1 MPKTP
6 KNSIPVTRFGG
17 VRVLQRRIKRSAVIE
32 QNKEKIAKEI
42 INLSTSRIT
51 DVMEWKE
58 GKVYV
63 KNSADISD
71 AAIRSIERIKVTPT
85 KFGDSVEIKLW
96 DKPQFI
102 KLAAKASGILDE
114 GADDVRTPSV
124 IGIIMKGP
132 EEKPKEKII
141 DLKKKEQ

>member
-6 KNSIPVTRFGG
+6 KNSVPITRFGG
-17 VRVLQRRIKRSAVIE
+17 VRVLQRIIQRSTVIE

-63 KNSADISD
+63 KNLI
-71 AAIRSIERIKVTPT
+71 
-85 KFGDSVEIKLW
+85 
-96 DKPQFI
+96 
-102 KLAAKASGILDE
+102 
-114 GADDVRTPSV
+114 PS
-124 IGIIMKGP
+124 
-132 EEKPKEKII
+132 
-141 DLKKKEQ
+141 